1 MVREGATIAIMDLE
15 MNFCLD
21 KVISFN
27 PERVRFDV
35 VSKKPIIISLLSP
48 MIL

>member
-21 KVISFN
+21 KVI
-27 PERVRFDV
+27 
-35 VSKKPIIISLLSP
+35 IISLLSP